1 MRPRAYS
8 VQVKRLLRTTAI
20 IVCCAILLLAV
31 GFVFI
36 GSYGRIQQHQNA
48 DIICVFG
55 AAVWGASP
63 SPELEARVTW
73 ACRLYQEGRAPVI
86 FLSGGPTGGTLT
98 EPDVM
103 ANVALGLGVPRS
115 ALVLDTKGINTA
127 RTLDNLRQFMTNNG
141 MTSCLMVS
149 SPFHMARIMTLAT
162 LKGLHAVTCPPATSP
177 VSVDFALQ
185 ARAIAREE
193 LALIKDLAV
202 LMFSP

>member
-1 MRPRAYS
+1 MRPSTYTI
-8 VQVKRLLRTTAI
+8 QVKRVLRTTAI
-20 IVCCAILLLAV
+20 LLCCALLLLAA

-36 GSYGRIQQHQNA
+36 GCYGRIQQQQDA

-73 ACRLYQEGRAPVI
+73 ACRLYLEGRAPFI

-115 ALVLDTKGINTA
+115 ALILDARGSSTA
-127 RTLDNLRQFMTNNG
+127 STLHNLRQFMTNNG

-149 SPFHMARIMTLAT
+149 SPFHMARIMTLAA
-162 LKGLHAVTCPPATSP
+162 LKGLHPVTCPPATSP
-177 VSVDFALQ
+177 VSANLALQ

-193 LALIKDLAV
+193 LALIKDIAV
-202 LMFSP
+202 LVFSP